1 MKTISIVIG
10 LAALAFAGAAQAQT
24 APATPPPV
32 LVQAPAK
39 EGAVAATL
47 PNAFS
52 GSPRPAAAPT
62 PEAPDAPTAPTPV
75 DPRTEPALRMVI
87 GAVRSSPTLDLAMF
101 SDNTA
106 AQMPEQEPRLRALLE
121 GKGELVAIVHRGQQN
136 GADIYQAVFE
146 NGDTQWMVGVD
157 EAGKVAVFLFRET
170 PPTPGA

>member
-10 LAALAFAGAAQAQT
+10 LAALALAGAAHAQS
-24 APATPPPV
+24 APVTPPPV
-32 LVQAPAK
+32 QVQAPVRDS
-39 EGAVAATL
+39 AVAATL
-47 PNAFS
+47 PNAFT
-52 GSPRPAAAPT
+52 GSQRPAAATPT
-62 PEAPDAPTAPTPV
+62 PAPDAPTSPTPV

-87 GAVRSSPTLDLAMF
+87 DAVRKSPTLDLSIF
-101 SDNTA
+101 SENTA
-106 AQMPEQEPRLRALLE
+106 AQMPEQEPLLRALLE

-136 GADIYQAVFE
+136 GADVYQAVFE